1 MKAFFKNK
9 YLRLLNIKKA
19 IREMDELNEKLM
31 REREIKQEFFA
42 NASHEL
48 KTPITS
54 IKGYAELLDSGMITD
69 EEMKKDMISRI
80 KKEAD
85 HMTALISDIL
95 EVSKLESGEEELE
108 IMYVDISHMI
118 NELIETFKPKADETK
133 VSIHNYTK
141 EKVYIYADY
150 SHIEEIASNLIS
162 NAIRY
167 NRKSGKIWI
176 NAYNEGNMF
185 ILRVRDTG
193 IGIADDEKE
202 KIFNRFYRVDK
213 GRSKATGGTGLG
225 LSIVKHLLSYYNGT
239 IDVNSK
245 QGSGSEFVVRIP
257 AHYNKK
263 KN

>member
-1 MKAFFKNK
+1 MNAFFKNK
-9 YLRLLNIKKA
+9 YLRFLNIKKA

-54 IKGYAELLDSGMITD
+54 IKGYAELLDSGMVTD

-95 EVSKLESGEEELE
+95 EVSKLESGEEEPE

-118 NELIETFKPKADETK
+118 SELIETFKPKAEENK

-141 EKVYIYADY
+141 ENVYIYADY

-176 NAYNEGNMF
+176 NAYNEGNMLIF
-185 ILRVRDTG
+185 RVRDTG

-257 AHYNKK
+257 SHYNKK